1 METVQ
6 SLHCQGLQLKKVHY
20 EEKKYDFV
28 KNDHDS
34 LGSLHNTDFEG
45 KKQKKNYI
53 LLHEDLGNFE
63 RKT

>member
-1 METVQ
+1 LETVQ

-63 RKT
+63 RKK